1 MPIRQDNLTSVMT
14 PELTAAFVRTVSS
27 ERWRTYRLAA
37 GFHDNTAIELYLWN
51 AAIGQSFHFP
61 LQTVEVALRN
71 VIHNSLI
78 TLYGANWSSDPN
90 FRGLLDPRLETDII
104 TTERRH
110 RNKYSSTPTTPQ
122 VVASLSLGFWV
133 ALLRP
138 TYRVPIWSLELSNAF
153 PHLAVG
159 EALSDVSA
167 TGTKI
172 QDLRNRIFHQEP
184 LIGHNLLDDY
194 SAIMRMLAWI
204 CPETEAWARKNSSV
218 TKVIRERPR
227 RK

>member
-71 VIHNSLI
+71 VIHNSHI

-110 RNKYSSTPTTPQ
+110 RNKYSST
-122 VVASLSLGFWV
+122 LF
-133 ALLRP
+133 LRP

>member
-1 MPIRQDNLTSVMT
+1 MPIRQDNLTFVMT
-14 PELTAAFVRTVSS
+14 PALTAAFARTVSP

-37 GFHDNTAIELYLWN
+37 GFHDDTAIAIYLWN

-61 LQTVEVALRN
+61 LQTVEVAMRN
-71 VIHNSLI
+71 VIHHSLT

-90 FRGLLDPRLETDII
+90 FRGILGPKLENDII

-110 RNKYSSTPTTPQ
+110 RNKYSATPTTPQ

-138 TYRVPIWSLELSNAF
+138 TYRAPVWNAELATAF
-153 PHLAVG
+153 PYLPVGAV
-159 EALSDVSA
+159 LSDVSA
-167 TGTKI
+167 TGTII

-204 CPETEAWARKNSSV
+204 CPETESWARKHSSV
-218 TKVIRERPR
+218 AKVIRERSR
-227 RK
+227 R